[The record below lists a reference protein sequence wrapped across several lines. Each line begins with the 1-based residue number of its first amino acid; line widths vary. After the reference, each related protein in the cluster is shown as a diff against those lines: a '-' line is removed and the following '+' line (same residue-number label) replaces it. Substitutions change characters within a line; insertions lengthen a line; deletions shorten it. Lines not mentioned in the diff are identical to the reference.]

1 MSSSPRT
8 EAGGLEV
15 KEAREET
22 PAAAL
27 SPNSASDN
35 VAHHPSACC
44 LLMYLS
50 IKNPLGS
57 STDQMAVPVNKDV
70 RRLEGQGRLVGRQ
83 VGRAGWQAGGSVGRQ
98 DR

>member
-15 KEAREET
+15 KEAPLAE
-22 PAAAL
+22 AL

-35 VAHHPSACC
+35 VATEHHPSACC